1 MFTLKTKFFMFV
13 LVLTSIV
20 TLDAAERRQTR
31 SMTKKA
37 AQTVAALQI
46 AEQAANGNQME
57 NADERA
63 AHLLHP
69 TQHKDER
76 TQTAFAPPA
85 TEDDHTAP
93 SSCWSRCCR
102 RFKKS

>member
-20 TLDAAERRQTR
+20 TLDAVERRQTR

-37 AQTVAALQI
+37 AQTVAA
-46 AEQAANGNQME
+46 AEQAANDKQME
-57 NADERA
+57 NA
-63 AHLLHP
+63 
-69 TQHKDER
+69 DER

-93 SSCWSRCCR
+93 SSCWSHCCR